1 MTKKI
6 IFIRHGKA
14 SMEGSDSERKLDDDG
29 ISQALSLKEK
39 LNSLGFKSAKIYS
52 SPFSRALE
60 TIEPFINQSKEFEI
74 VKSKEL
80 EEIHIPKNP
89 NLSKHQIIE
98 KMWSDENYKV
108 DDGIS
113 QKQHFEKI
121 RSYLDNLFQEFKTGD
136 KDLIFVTHGNLI
148 GIILKFYFKISFGF
162 QEWKKMTM
170 PDIYLLKFDKEN
182 KFVNMERDNKNIDKI
197 FTI

>member
-29 ISQALSLKEK
+29 ISQALSLKQK

-74 VKSKEL
+74 IKSKEL

-121 RSYLDNLFQEFKTGD
+121 KSYLDNLFQEFKTGD

-148 GIILKFYFKISFGF
+148 GIILKFYFEISFGF

>member
-29 ISQALSLKEK
+29 ISQALSLKQK

-74 VKSKEL
+74 IKSKEL

-121 RSYLDNLFQEFKTGD
+121 KSYLDNLFQEFKSGD

-148 GIILKFYFKISFGF
+148 GIILKFYFEISFGF